1 MLDIYRKYC
10 EGPDAKARFLT
21 VYIEEAHASDRWF
34 FPAAKTKCIKHHT
47 STQERIQAAQAFI
60 NDFDIPFEVVVDTM
74 RNEANFRYGLWPER
88 LYIIVDGV
96 VVYKG
101 GPGPFEYRLDQV
113 MSWLDKK
120 FQHA

>member
-10 EGPDAKARFLT
+10 DGAGARAKFLT

-34 FPAAKTKCIKHHT
+34 FPKAQTRCIKHHT
-47 STQERIQAAQAFI
+47 SDQERIAAAKAFVD
-60 NDFDIPFEVVVDTM
+60 DFDIPFEVLVDPM
-74 RNEANFRYGLWPER
+74 ANEANLKYSLWPER

-96 VVYKG
+96 IVYKG

-113 MSWLDKK
+113 MAWLDKH
-120 FQHA
+120 FAQA